1 MPYRPEVDHDRFVA
15 KNKMLANA
23 YDTDRRGRRSGKK
36 GDSDTERDKKASCF
50 NCRKRKKCPD
60 FRGKRSGGAAG
71 AASFGGDERLIC
83 DKYESAPTENKN
95 MSDKQIKSLLKNMKK
110 NIR

>member
-15 KNKMLANA
+15 KNRMLANA
-23 YDTDRRGRRSGKK
+23 YESDRRGRKGQKGHSDGEGNKK
-36 GDSDTERDKKASCF
+36 VSCF
-50 NCRKRKKCPD
+50 TCRKRKKCPD

-71 AASFGGDERLIC
+71 AASFGGNESLIC

-110 NIR
+110 NFK